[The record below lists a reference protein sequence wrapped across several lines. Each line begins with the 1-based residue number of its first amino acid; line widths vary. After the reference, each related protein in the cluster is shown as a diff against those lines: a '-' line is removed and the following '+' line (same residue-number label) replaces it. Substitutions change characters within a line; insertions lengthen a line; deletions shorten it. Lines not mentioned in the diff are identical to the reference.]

1 MKYLFL
7 MAFFLVGFGV
17 SAQNLSD
24 KEKLKAEIKNIENS
38 FAKYLQKN
46 GAAAAFYEFAAENA
60 VIKRE
65 RDTLI
70 VGREAIKKYY
80 EKPSFEHASAV
91 WEPDCIEVSGDGTMA
106 YTYGKYEWTMTNE
119 KDEKKTFSGVF
130 HTVWLRMPDGKW
142 KYVWD

>member
-1 MKYLFL
+1 MT
-7 MAFFLVGFGV
+7 FFLAAFGV
-17 SAQNLSD
+17 SGQNMPD
-24 KEKLKAEIKNIENS
+24 KDKLKAEIKNIENS

-70 VGREAIKKYY
+70 VGREAIKNYY
-80 EKPSFEHASAV
+80 ENPSYKRAFAV
-91 WEPDCIEVSGDGTMA
+91 WEPDFIEVSDDGTMA
-106 YTYGKYEWTMTNE
+106 YTYGKYEWTMANE
-119 KDEKKTFSGVF
+119 KGEKKTFSGVF
-130 HTVWLRMPDGKW
+130 HTVWRRMPDGKW